1 MEAQIRTGHLEEAL
15 TNMELPKET
24 PPLLRLADAAR
35 IFNISKSTLLRLRR
49 SGLIKT
55 FRTLGGQHMIYRD
68 SLNEFITQ
76 NSNEIQ
82 KPKSA

>member
-1 MEAQIRTGHLEEAL
+1 MAALTLIVQSEEAL
-15 TNMELPKET
+15 TKMELPKET

-49 SGLIKT
+49 SSLIKT
-55 FRTLGGQHMIYRD
+55 FKTLGGQHMLYRD
-68 SLNEFITQ
+68 SINDFITQ

-82 KPKSA
+82 KH

>member
-1 MEAQIRTGHLEEAL
+1 MAAPTPIVQSEEAL

-55 FRTLGGQHMIYRD
+55 FRTLGGQHMLYRD
-68 SLNEFITQ
+68 SINDFITQ
-76 NSNEIQ
+76 HSNEIQ
-82 KPKSA
+82 KS